1 MLLFDSFEP
10 DLSHH
15 YNFHY
20 AYCNAIIGMGIV
32 MVPPMIL
39 EALYSYSPDN
49 ETVIEEAT
57 NSPLMMSTLPTL
69 ATALLILG
77 LIGLGVHGLLKK

>member
-1 MLLFDSFEP
+1 VNKITITAITSIIPVAIL
-10 DLSHH
+10 
-15 YNFHY
+15 
-20 AYCNAIIGMGIV
+20 IIGIGIV
-32 MVPPMIL
+32 LVPPMIL

-49 ETVIEEAT
+49 EIMVEEAT

>member
-1 MLLFDSFEP
+1 M
-10 DLSHH
+10 
-15 YNFHY
+15 NKITIT
-20 AYCNAIIGMGIV
+20 AITSIIPIAILITGIGIV

-39 EALYSYSPDN
+39 EALYSYSADN

>member
-1 MLLFDSFEP
+1 MPIAML
-10 DLSHH
+10 
-15 YNFHY
+15 
-20 AYCNAIIGMGIV
+20 IIGMGIV

-49 ETVIEEAT
+49 ETVIGEAT

>member
-1 MLLFDSFEP
+1 VNKIAITAITSIIPIAIL
-10 DLSHH
+10 
-15 YNFHY
+15 
-20 AYCNAIIGMGIV
+20 IIGMGIV

-49 ETVIEEAT
+49 ESVVEEAT

-77 LIGLGVHGLLKK
+77 LIGLTVHGLLKK

>member
-1 MLLFDSFEP
+1 VNKITITAITSIIPVAIL
-10 DLSHH
+10 
-15 YNFHY
+15 
-20 AYCNAIIGMGIV
+20 IIGIGIV

-49 ETVIEEAT
+49 EIMVEEAT